1 MKPFTVALAI
11 LSALALLFAARTFGA
26 AESGERVIKI
36 TAHAF
41 EYIPNEI
48 TLKTGEPV
56 VLELTSQD
64 LFHGFNVPELGLRAD
79 LPPNQTARVRLVPQ
93 KAGTFEF
100 HCDNFCGAGH
110 EDMSGKIIVK

>member
-1 MKPFTVALAI
+1 MKPLTVLLAM
-11 LSALALLFAARTFGA
+11 LSALAVLFAAKTFGA
-26 AESGERVIKI
+26 ADAGERVIKI

-41 EYIPNEI
+41 EYTRKRSP
-48 TLKTGEPV
+48 LKTGEPV

-64 LFHGFNVPELGLRAD
+64 LFHGFNAPELGLRAD

-93 KAGTFEF
+93 KVGTFEL

-110 EDMSGKIIVK
+110 EEMSGRSS